1 MSSRA
6 SAGKELGGTS
16 DSHRSGTEL
25 VCPLFLPVLSV
36 AETGSV
42 VTECCGKRRSYV
54 HYSVLFGLRKNMK
67 SQGSHFPDQVSKLT
81 PLEYKSETLALKET
95 CSGPWL
101 MNAEHQ

>member
-25 VCPLFLPVLSV
+25 VCPLFLAMLSV

-54 HYSVLFGLRKNMK
+54 HYPSTVRTEEKYEK
-67 SQGSHFPDQVSKLT
+67 SG
-81 PLEYKSETLALKET
+81 
-95 CSGPWL
+95 
-101 MNAEHQ
+101 